1 MTATKR
7 KPTSY
12 LIIGSGRVARHLQH
26 YFYLLKEFKL
36 NSEKQSSHSDSRPI
50 SEPTSSTYSS
60 SAWILDTWDR
70 AQDPLALTRKIEA
83 ADHILLAISDDAL
96 ESFYYKH
103 LDGLEKICVHFSGAK
118 QIPNTVAAH
127 PLMTFG
133 HDLYDLDFYQKIHFV
148 MTGAS
153 DLQEA
158 IPDFMNSSSVLFS
171 AEKAKYHAL
180 CVIGGNFTN
189 LLISKM
195 LQEFEAYDIPLEASR
210 LYIDK
215 VIENVF
221 ADRGHSLT
229 GPLARKDL
237 QTIRANLSALKS
249 DPYEEIYESFVK
261 AYIPDFIKK
270 KEGES

>member
-1 MTATKR
+1 MTATRR
-7 KPTSY
+7 KTTSY
-12 LIIGSGRVARHLQH
+12 LIIGSGRVARHLLH
-26 YFYLLKEFKL
+26 YFHLLKESQHLTDSSKR
-36 NSEKQSSHSDSRPI
+36 SEAQELPSWTLDS
-50 SEPTSSTYSS
+50 
-60 SAWILDTWDR
+60 WDR
-70 AQDPLALTRKIEA
+70 AQDPLALARKIEA

-96 ESFYYKH
+96 ENFYLKNI
-103 LDGLEKICVHFSGAK
+103 DGLDKICVHFSGAK
-118 QIPNTVAAH
+118 QIPNTIAAH

-133 HDLYDLDFYQKIHFV
+133 HDLYDLSFYQRIHFI
-148 MTGAS
+148 MTGAD

-158 IPDFMNSSSVLFS
+158 IPAFNNSSSVLFS

-180 CVIGGNFTN
+180 CVMGGNFTN

-210 LYIDK
+210 LYIDA
-215 VIENVF
+215 VVENVF

-237 QTIRANLSALKS
+237 QTINANLNALKS
-249 DPYEEIYESFVK
+249 DPYEEIYASFVN
-261 AYIPDFIKK
+261 AFIPDFSKK